1 MPSKEKLAG
10 PMTEPIKRILVSIAI
25 LLLTFPFR
33 LLAQKPRLECRKFL
47 VDPERH
53 YAVDIALRDSLVVG
67 VEGIG
72 GGFEEAGKTWH
83 G

>member
-1 MPSKEKLAG
+1 
-10 PMTEPIKRILVSIAI
+10 MTGAVPELRGKARANAVQAVQVRAVR
-25 LLLTFPFR
+25 TD
-33 LLAQKPRLECRKFL
+33 EGGEFL
-47 VDPERH
+47 VDPQRH
-53 YAVDIALRDSLVVG
+53 HAVDIALRDGLVVG